1 MKDLQRGN
9 HVRASTGFYED
20 IDTDNSI
27 IINFGILVMSK
38 NKQIGQKRNTPK
50 EIIDNILING
60 L

>member
-9 HVRASTGFYED
+9 HVRANTGFYED
-20 IDTDNSI
+20 NDTDNSI

-50 EIIDNILING
+50 EIIDSILING